1 MHFASLIG
9 LFKSTD
15 SIVILNIVDD
25 LCFKQFLDLFTG
37 IKSGVIKLSISIP
50 IIPFFFFDE
59 SKSRDPEIGI
69 FLRQLSSQ
77 KELDPTPEPS
87 GNLALSVIWCSIS
100 LFTCLDLL
108 CYLICKLLANY
119 KNSSVVGTCGGVQFI
134 ISSIKYTAIL
144 LVSIDSA
151 VPFRL
156 FSCLQWVGL
165 LLCDFFKL
173 LLLNFLKLA
182 NLTCHVNFFSSFRS
196 ICCTS
201 LRFLTV

>member
-25 LCFKQFLDLFTG
+25 LCFKQFLDLFKS

-69 FLRQLSSQ
+69 FLRQLSPQ

-100 LFTCLDLL
+100 LFTCLDLF

-119 KNSSVVGTCGGVQFI
+119 RSFIQKNRS
-134 ISSIKYTAIL
+134 
-144 LVSIDSA
+144 
-151 VPFRL
+151 
-156 FSCLQWVGL
+156 GL
-165 LLCDFFKL
+165 
-173 LLLNFLKLA
+173 
-182 NLTCHVNFFSSFRS
+182 
-196 ICCTS
+196 
-201 LRFLTV
+201 FLTAYFLFWEILNWRLPFAVCRKRES

>member
-25 LCFKQFLDLFTG
+25 LCFKQFLDLFKS

-100 LFTCLDLL
+100 LFTCLDLF

-119 KNSSVVGTCGGVQFI
+119 KNIG
-134 ISSIKYTAIL
+134 
-144 LVSIDSA
+144 
-151 VPFRL
+151 
-156 FSCLQWVGL
+156 
-165 LLCDFFKL
+165 
-173 LLLNFLKLA
+173 
-182 NLTCHVNFFSSFRS
+182 
-196 ICCTS
+196 
-201 LRFLTV
+201 

>member
-25 LCFKQFLDLFTG
+25 LCCKQFLDLFTG

-69 FLRQLSSQ
+69 FLRQLSPQ

-100 LFTCLDLL
+100 LFTCLDLF

-119 KNSSVVGTCGGVQFI
+119 KNIGRWYMWRA
-134 ISSIKYTAIL
+134 SIYYLI
-144 LVSIDSA
+144 
-151 VPFRL
+151 
-156 FSCLQWVGL
+156 
-165 LLCDFFKL
+165 
-173 LLLNFLKLA
+173 
-182 NLTCHVNFFSSFRS
+182 H
-196 ICCTS
+196 
-201 LRFLTV
+201 

>member
-15 SIVILNIVDD
+15 SIFILNIVDD
-25 LCFKQFLDLFTG
+25 LCFKQFLDLFTS

-100 LFTCLDLL
+100 LFTCLDLF

-119 KNSSVVGTCGGVQFI
+119 KNIGRWYMWRA
-134 ISSIKYTAIL
+134 SIY
-144 LVSIDSA
+144 
-151 VPFRL
+151 
-156 FSCLQWVGL
+156 
-165 LLCDFFKL
+165 
-173 LLLNFLKLA
+173 
-182 NLTCHVNFFSSFRS
+182 
-196 ICCTS
+196 
-201 LRFLTV
+201 

>member
-25 LCFKQFLDLFTG
+25 LCFKQFLDLFTS

-100 LFTCLDLL
+100 LFTCLDLF

-119 KNSSVVGTCGGVQFI
+119 KNIGRWYMWRA
-134 ISSIKYTAIL
+134 SIY
-144 LVSIDSA
+144 
-151 VPFRL
+151 
-156 FSCLQWVGL
+156 
-165 LLCDFFKL
+165 
-173 LLLNFLKLA
+173 
-182 NLTCHVNFFSSFRS
+182 
-196 ICCTS
+196 
-201 LRFLTV
+201 

>member
-25 LCFKQFLDLFTG
+25 LCCKQFLDLFTG

-69 FLRQLSSQ
+69 FLRQLSPQ

-119 KNSSVVGTCGGVQFI
+119 KKFVSSWYMWRG
-134 ISSIKYTAIL
+134 SIYYLI
-144 LVSIDSA
+144 
-151 VPFRL
+151 
-156 FSCLQWVGL
+156 
-165 LLCDFFKL
+165 
-173 LLLNFLKLA
+173 
-182 NLTCHVNFFSSFRS
+182 H
-196 ICCTS
+196 
-201 LRFLTV
+201 

>member
-25 LCFKQFLDLFTG
+25 LCFKQFLDLFTS

-50 IIPFFFFDE
+50 IIPVFFFDE

-69 FLRQLSSQ
+69 FFRQLRSQ

-100 LFTCLDLL
+100 LFTCLDLF

-119 KNSSVVGTCGGVQFI
+119 KNIGRWYMWRA
-134 ISSIKYTAIL
+134 SIYYLI
-144 LVSIDSA
+144 
-151 VPFRL
+151 
-156 FSCLQWVGL
+156 
-165 LLCDFFKL
+165 
-173 LLLNFLKLA
+173 
-182 NLTCHVNFFSSFRS
+182 H
-196 ICCTS
+196 
-201 LRFLTV
+201 